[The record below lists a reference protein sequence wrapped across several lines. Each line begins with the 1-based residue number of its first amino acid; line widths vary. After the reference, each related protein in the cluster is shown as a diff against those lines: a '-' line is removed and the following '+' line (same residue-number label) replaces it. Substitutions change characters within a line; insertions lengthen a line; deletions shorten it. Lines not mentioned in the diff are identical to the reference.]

1 MNKLKSKLK
10 KEVIL
15 VKSAIET
22 KLECIELQVGLEI
35 VQ

>member
-10 KEVIL
+10 KEVIA

-22 KLECIELQVGLEI
+22 KNECLELE
-35 VQ
+35 